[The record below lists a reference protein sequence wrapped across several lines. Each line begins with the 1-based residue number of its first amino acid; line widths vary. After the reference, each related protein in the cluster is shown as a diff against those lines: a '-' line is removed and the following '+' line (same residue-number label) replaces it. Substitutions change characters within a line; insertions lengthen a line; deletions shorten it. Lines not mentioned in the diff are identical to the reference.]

1 MPWRR
6 SAHCGRTAVGDG
18 WWMGSTATVATVAA
32 AEAVGVTVAIRL
44 TAMTAA
50 AGGGG
55 DPLLPLPP
63 WASPI
68 FMFIFIPPR
77 SNEMDRAGLH
87 TVADLESVVSYL
99 VLSLKIPFCHEGYFL
114 VLFGAPA

>member
-1 MPWRR
+1 M
-6 SAHCGRTAVGDG
+6 GGVDGDG
-18 WWMGSTATVATVAA
+18 SDGGGGGGGGGDSGDPAD
-32 AEAVGVTVAIRL
+32 GDGGGR
-44 TAMTAA
+44 
-50 AGGGG
+50 GGGG

-77 SNEMDRAGLH
+77 SSSNEMDRAGLH
-87 TVADLESVVSYL
+87 TVADFESVVLYL

-114 VLFGAPA
+114 VLFGAPP